1 MKKATIEKRLQKV
14 QVNKCTSAYKLVA
27 EWLKKD
33 GNAVIRPC
41 WTNGSGRFITN
52 SDHTD
57 DLCRLLNAL
66 RVRYTRGNDAPR
78 GGKTGNFVQIL
89 L

>member
-1 MKKATIEKRLQKV
+1 MKKTTIEKRLAKV
-14 QVNKCTSAYKLVA
+14 PVNKCTSAYKLLA
-27 EWLKKD
+27 DWLKKD
-33 GNAVIRPC
+33 GNAVLRPC
-41 WTNGSGRFITN
+41 WTNGSGRFIRN

-78 GGKTGNFVQIL
+78 GGSTGNFIKIEL
-89 L
+89 